1 MGKKVYAIKEG
12 YDSKSNKKI
21 ENLIVSTWNE
31 CLEYVKGV
39 KGAKYKS
46 FESVE
51 EAKAFL
57 DEKVKLL
64 KKGIDQYPLDKLH
77 AYVDGSYNVETGK
90 YSYAMVIVKDNV
102 IMHIENGA
110 AEDDS
115 KKDIRQIAG
124 ELRGAVRA
132 VEYAAANNEKE
143 IVLFHDYEGI
153 CHHATGYWER
163 RDESSK
169 EYYEKINNLMK
180 KNNIDVIFVKVDS
193 HTGDLFNEVADE
205 EAKSAAELTINGV
218 VEKWLKTNKIQV
230 KNKNVMEK
238 LLEIIPNKNQ
248 GNIVVS
254 DKCTN
259 NYEEIEETNVVI
271 KAIQDITKLNDD
283 AVELYISNLENDLKN
298 RIILEFIK
306 GIKSDKI

>member
-12 YDSKSNKKI
+12 YDSKNNKKI
-21 ENLIVSTWNE
+21 ENLIVSTWSE

-46 FESVE
+46 FESLK

-57 DEKVKLL
+57 AETVKLL
-64 KKGIDQYPLDKLH
+64 KKGTDIYPLDKLH
-77 AYVDGSYNVETGK
+77 AYVDGSYNVDTEK

-102 IMHIENGA
+102 IVDIENGA

-124 ELRGAVRA
+124 ELKGAVRA

-163 RDESSK
+163 RDDSSK
-169 EYYEKINNLMK
+169 EYYEKINSLMK
-180 KNNIDVIFVKVDS
+180 KNDIDVIFVKVDS

-205 EAKSAAELTINGV
+205 EAKSAAELNINGV
-218 VEKWLKTNKIQV
+218 VEKWLKSNEIKV
-230 KNKNVMEK
+230 KNDKIKKK
-238 LLEIIPNKNQ
+238 LLEIIPNKTED
-248 GNIVVS
+248 NIVVI
-254 DKCTN
+254 DKYVSN
-259 NYEEIEETNVVI
+259 NKAIEETNIVTNT
-271 KAIQDITKLNDD
+271 IQNITKLND
-283 AVELYISNLENDLKN
+283 AAAEIYINNLDNDLKN
-298 RIILEFIK
+298 KIILKLVNSLK
-306 GIKSDKI
+306 GELI